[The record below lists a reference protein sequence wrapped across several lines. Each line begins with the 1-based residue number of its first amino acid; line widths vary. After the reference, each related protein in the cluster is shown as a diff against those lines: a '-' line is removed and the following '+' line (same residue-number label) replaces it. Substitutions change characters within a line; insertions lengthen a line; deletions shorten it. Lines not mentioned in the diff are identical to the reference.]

1 MQQIDISVKRE
12 EGQMFKLINTP
23 LVRRYINPF
32 IDADLNE
39 FSIVEIIE
47 TINNPRALA
56 SGKVKKSTSEI
67 FDFQEKIGLFTVK
80 TANHWIKDAKGKPIP
95 NMLFGE
101 FWFEGEVCILF
112 ADTNVG
118 KSILAVQIA
127 NSISRG
133 EQILGL
139 KLQAKTQPVLYFD
152 FELSEKQ
159 FENRYSITYND
170 HYIFSDKF
178 LRIEINP
185 IADAPEKQSFE
196 EFLNSSLEKCIIQTG
211 AKVLIIDNITYLR
224 SENEKA
230 KDALPLMKNLKAL
243 KEKYKLSILTL
254 AHTPKRDFT
263 KPITKNDLQGSKML
277 INFCDSSFSI
287 GESQKDKNLRY
298 IKQIK
303 QRNTEPIYDSLNV
316 CLCQIDKPANF
327 LKFEFIGFGKEWDHL
342 ELQTE
347 VDSEILKEKVI
358 ELNKNGKSYRKIGSE
373 LGISHMKVKRILK
386 NCNNV

>member
-12 EGQMFKLINTP
+12 EVQMFRLLNTP
-23 LVRRYINPF
+23 LITRTTNPF
-32 IDADLNE
+32 IDTDLSE
-39 FSIVEIIE
+39 LMIVEVIN
-47 TINNPRALA
+47 TIAYTKPTIC
-56 SGKVKKSTSEI
+56 GKSEKI
-67 FDFQEKIGLFTVK
+67 NFELSDIQEKIGLFTVK
-80 TANHWIKDAKGKPIP
+80 TANRWIAEANSRPIP
-95 NMLFGE
+95 SMLFGE
-101 FWFEGEVCILF
+101 FWFEGELCILF
-112 ADTNVG
+112 ADTNLG

-139 KLQAKTQPVLYFD
+139 KLQARSQTVLYFD

-159 FENRYSITYND
+159 FENRYSISYKN
-170 HYIFSDKF
+170 HYVFSDKF

-185 IADAPEKQSFE
+185 SANSHEFQNFE
-196 EFLNSSLEKCIIQTG
+196 DFLNSSLEKCIIQTG

-224 SENEKA
+224 SETEKA

-254 AHTPKRDFT
+254 AHTPKRDYT

-316 CLCQIDKPANF
+316 CLCQIDKPTNF
-327 LKFEFIGFGKEWDHL
+327 LMFDFIGFGKEWEHL
-342 ELQTE
+342 ELHTE
-347 VDSEILKEKVI
+347 IDKESLKEKVI
-358 ELNKNGKSYRKIGSE
+358 ELDKNGKSLRKIGSE
-373 LGISHMKVKRILK
+373 LGITHMKVKRILE